1 MLRILLRAAIA
12 AILLLVAVQFYIDYR
27 HTTYSINH
35 GANAFDVFLWR
46 LTAPGGHF
54 AAWVLPD
61 AYFSLCCD
69 DPEILA
75 RREWLL
81 PTLSWGFNALV
92 WSAVASG
99 ATWVILRTRE
109 LRRVQSI

>member
-1 MLRILLRAAIA
+1 MVRVLLRVGILAAVLSVFA
-12 AILLLVAVQFYIDYR
+12 HFYIDYR

-46 LTAPGGHF
+46 LTAPGGYLTF
-54 AAWVLPD
+54 CILPD
-61 AYFSLCCD
+61 SYFSLCCD

-75 RREWLL
+75 RGAWLV
-81 PTLSWGFNALV
+81 PTLTLGFNALV

-99 ATWVILRTRE
+99 AAYIILRICKPRPVPT
-109 LRRVQSI
+109 I

>member
-1 MLRILLRAAIA
+1 MLRILLRVAIA
-12 AILLLVAVQFYIDYR
+12 AALLSIAVQFYIDYR

-46 LTAPGGHF
+46 LTAPGGYF

-81 PTLSWGFNALV
+81 PTLIWGFNALA

-99 ATWVILRTRE
+99 VTWLILRTRKS
-109 LRRVQSI
+109 RRVQSI